1 MPELPDRLPLF
12 TVDVWFEGDR
22 AVVAAS
28 GELDIAT
35 VGAVRSAFDELR
47 SVGWPSIVADL
58 RGLTF
63 IDSQGLSLL
72 VGLDLDAKEAGWS
85 FAIIDG
91 APAVR
96 RLLEITKLT
105 TYFDYAEIPDGS
117 SAA

>member
-1 MPELPDRLPLF
+1 
-12 TVDVWFEGDR
+12 
-22 AVVAAS
+22 
-28 GELDIAT
+28 
-35 VGAVRSAFDELR
+35 
-47 SVGWPSIVADL
+47 
-58 RGLTF
+58 
-63 IDSQGLSLL
+63 LL